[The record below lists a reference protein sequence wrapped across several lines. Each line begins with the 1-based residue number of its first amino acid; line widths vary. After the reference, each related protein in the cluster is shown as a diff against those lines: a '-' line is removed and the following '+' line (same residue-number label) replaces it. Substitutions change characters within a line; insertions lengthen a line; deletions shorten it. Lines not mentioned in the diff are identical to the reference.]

1 LLCVTLDLIFK
12 VQKLNLLTLL
22 NAQHSV
28 FVPFHNLEV
37 CEDVFFNEFWSRTIY
52 DKPIFFHLLFL
63 HIYSVIYI
71 FIVKSLIGHIDLMFQ
86 ACKGFCSVYSTRISS
101 VPVAEVPS
109 LLSSRTKPFEIDRG
123 TWGRMK
129 NGNYKGD
136 LAQVQYI

>member
-1 LLCVTLDLIFK
+1 MLSTLFLYHFTTWKFVKMCFSMNFGAELFMI
-12 VQKLNLLTLL
+12 NL
-22 NAQHSV
+22 
-28 FVPFHNLEV
+28 F
-37 CEDVFFNEFWSRTIY
+37 
-52 DKPIFFHLLFL
+52 FFHLLFL

-109 LLSSRTKPFEIDRG
+109 LLSSRTKPFEIARG